1 MQNYNLQQINYPKKL
16 QPIFQKLIS
25 LNIKPIIVGGF
36 VRDFFLGFGSKDIDV
51 ELYNIDDFNK
61 LKKIL
66 NKFGSLNVV
75 GKSFGVCKL
84 HVDGLE
90 IDFSLP
96 RQDSK
101 ISKGHKGFKIVTNS
115 KLTFK
120 EASSRRD
127 FTINAMGYDIKNNTF
142 LDPFNGQKDIKNKI
156 LRAVDDEKFKE
167 DPLRVLRGVGFCA
180 RFGFEMSKELK
191 ELCKTMI
198 QNKELEELSK
208 QRVFEELKKLMLK
221 SKKPSV
227 GFVLLKELSQNIY
240 LDMPK
245 QEFELFL
252 NLVDTTP
259 KTKQINKTINL
270 IQECLKD
277 KTYLEKL
284 TLHVEKLKAPKPII
298 QGRELVEMGLK
309 PSKEFKKI
317 LDEALKA
324 QLNKEFTNLQE
335 GREWLIN
342 YLKNHSSS

>member
-1 MQNYNLQQINYPKKL
+1 MNYPKKL

-25 LNIKPIIVGGF
+25 LHIKPIIVGGF
-36 VRDFFLGFGSKDIDV
+36 VRDFFLGLSSKDIDV
-51 ELYNIDDFNK
+51 ELYNIENFNK
-61 LKKIL
+61 LQNIL
-66 NKFGSLNVV
+66 KKFGSVNIV

-84 HVDGLE
+84 HVDNLE
-90 IDFSLP
+90 LDFSLP
-96 RQDSK
+96 RRDSK

-127 FTINAMGYDIKNNTF
+127 FTINAMGYDVKNNSF
-142 LDPFNGQKDIKNKI
+142 LDPFNGQEDIKNKV

-198 QNKELEELSK
+198 QNKELEELSE
-208 QRVFEELKKLMLK
+208 QRVFEELKKIILK

-227 GFVLLKELSQNIY
+227 GFVLLKELSQNFY
-240 LDMPK
+240 LNMSEN
-245 QEFELFL
+245 EFEKFL

-277 KTYLEKL
+277 KTYLKKL

-324 QLNKEFTNLQE
+324 QLNGEFTDIKE
-335 GREWLIN
+335 GRVWLKSFLDS
-342 YLKNHSSS
+342 Y